1 MAGLD
6 AQNAQDGAV
15 EALGGREVRD
25 GDADVVEHP
34 AEATVAGML
43 DVRKA
48 DVRVSLLGAVRTVGR
63 SIHGLE
69 HVGRADAAARLL
81 RSIDTTRVRDRRGSR
96 GRIRPTSGAPAAS
109 IGLLAKAGSPR
120 FSATPCG

>member
-6 AQNAQDGAV
+6 AQDAQDGAV

-43 DVRKA
+43 GWIKA
-48 DVRVSLLGAVRTVGR
+48 ES
-63 SIHGLE
+63 E
-69 HVGRADAAARLL
+69 RAWWH
-81 RSIDTTRVRDRRGSR
+81 
-96 GRIRPTSGAPAAS
+96 APN
-109 IGLLAKAGSPR
+109 G
-120 FSATPCG
+120 